1 MLLVTSKEPNV
12 PTWVIPVCEAVPIEP
27 FNVVAVTVVADK
39 MFVSLSNVNVE
50 SAPKSPPSLK
60 ITWVF
65 EPAGCCKSQGL
76 PFAYCRLSV
85 CNVPVAVVPVTDSA
99 VNVPTLVIFGWAA
112 VVIVDADPVTLPEI
126 SAVTVKPL
134 KVPTEVIINEVKVER
149 LLREYGAKAVV
160 IRNDYTVFEATG
172 QGEEINK
179 LLKKLD
185 KFGLIEFV
193 RSSRIA
199 IINAS
204 EGIHKKV
211 VEMEQKN
218 PALQTINN
226 EFLDKKDQVF
236 QM

>member
-1 MLLVTSKEPNV
+1 MKKEFTLTIYTENHVGLINKIAIMFSRRKISLESFNTSPSEVPNIYRF
-12 PTWVIPVCEAVPIEP
+12 TI
-27 FNVVAVTVVADK
+27 
-39 MFVSLSNVNVE
+39 
-50 SAPKSPPSLK
+50 
-60 ITWVF
+60 
-65 EPAGCCKSQGL
+65 
-76 PFAYCRLSV
+76 
-85 CNVPVAVVPVTDSA
+85 
-99 VNVPTLVIFGWAA
+99 
-112 VVIVDADPVTLPEI
+112 VVIEAEAIVKNLVKQIEKIVDVFKVYCNTNDEI
-126 SAVTVKPL
+126 VWQQMAL
-134 KVPTEVIINEVKVER
+134 YKVPTEVIIKEVKVER

-199 IINAS
+199 IIKAS

-218 PALQTINN
+218 PAAQTINN
-226 EFLDKKDQVF
+226 EFLDKKYQVF